1 MGNNY
6 WQHPVWTR
14 TIVGKRVQLVRP
26 QAYHL
31 PALVRWFSDKDFIA
45 HYNAFMGD
53 PVQAAQAYIQRTAMP
68 PQQLT
73 QLDWIIED
81 LVGNAI
87 GIASLADFQH
97 FHRRAE
103 LLVGFPQKV
112 SDRIVLETTLLVLNI
127 AFLHLGLEKVMSLV
141 YGSNHKAQQATL
153 NLGFRQEGKLA
164 LHLVSPITQQREDLY
179 FNGMLKDE
187 FLNHPTIRK
196 LIKRLLSC

>member
-1 MGNNY
+1 M
-6 WQHPVWTR
+6 
-14 TIVGKRVQLVRP
+14 I
-26 QAYHL
+26 
-31 PALVRWFSDKDFIA
+31 
-45 HYNAFMGD
+45 
-53 PVQAAQAYIQRTAMP
+53 
-68 PQQLT
+68 
-73 QLDWIIED
+73 
-81 LVGNAI
+81 
-87 GIASLADFQH
+87 
-97 FHRRAE
+97 
-103 LLVGFPQKV
+103 VGFPQKV